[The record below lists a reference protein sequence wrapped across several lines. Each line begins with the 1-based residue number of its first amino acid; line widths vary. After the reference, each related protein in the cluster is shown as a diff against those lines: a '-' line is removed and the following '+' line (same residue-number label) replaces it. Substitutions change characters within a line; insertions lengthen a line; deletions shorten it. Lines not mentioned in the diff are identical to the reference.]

1 MPFAAVIG
9 SASGAVPGSGAGPGS
24 APAPLP
30 GPAQV
35 SDSAPTPA
43 PRSQQRWRLAGRA
56 LTIAVLVGKHALR
69 WWIGWL
75 LLCVAFAGKARR
87 QAWFGQVVLDLFRE
101 LGATFVKV
109 GQIMSTRPDLIP
121 DHLSRAL
128 EHLQDDVGPFGF
140 DATTSTIEEDFGR
153 PYGEIFAELA
163 PVPIASASVAQV
175 HKARLPDG
183 RLVAVKIRRPN
194 VVELCAFDLAV
205 MKRVAALLARWPSIA
220 NLAPVAMVDEFGRAI
235 AAQLDFRIEATNN
248 RRFRANFR
256 DNPRVVFPAL
266 VEELCTARVLTMS
279 FIEGT
284 KILAAGSARFDRPRI
299 ARLGLQ
305 VLLKMIFED
314 GFVHADL
321 HPGNIFI
328 TSDEKLA
335 LLDLGLVG
343 ELDDHNRQ
351 NFARFFGAWAQR
363 DGDTMAKLMFEMSAS
378 SERPF
383 DPDAFERYR
392 ASIIDFVGKYWGYR
406 LGEVQVGKVLLDLLR
421 ILRKH
426 RVRVNPTFT
435 IVNIAIAVTEGIGK
449 QLDPQLDLM
458 AEALP
463 YFLAHPVDGAGQRS
477 AP

>member
-1 MPFAAVIG
+1 MPLVAAPT
-9 SASGAVPGSGAGPGS
+9 STS
-24 APAPLP
+24 APR
-30 GPAQV
+30 G
-35 SDSAPTPA
+35 
-43 PRSQQRWRLAGRA
+43 QQRLRLAGRA
-56 LTIAVLVGKHALR
+56 STIAFLVAKHTLR
-69 WWIGWL
+69 WWLGWL
-75 LLCVAFAGKARR
+75 VLCVAFAGKARR
-87 QAWFGQVVLDLFRE
+87 QTWFGQVVLDLFRE

-153 PYGEIFAELA
+153 PYTGIFSELA

-205 MKRVAALLARWPSIA
+205 MKRVASLLARWPSIA
-220 NLAPVAMVDEFGRAI
+220 NLAPVAMVEEFGRAI

-256 DNPRVVFPAL
+256 DHPQVLFPIL
-266 VEELCTARVLTMS
+266 VEELCSARVLTMS
-279 FIEGT
+279 YIEGT
-284 KILAAGSARFDRPRI
+284 KILAAGGTRFDRPRI

-363 DGDTMAKLMFEMSAS
+363 DGDTMARLMFEMSATAD
-378 SERPF
+378 RPAT

-421 ILRKH
+421 ILRAH

-449 QLDPQLDLM
+449 QLDPDLDLM

-463 YFLAHPVDGAGQRS
+463 YFLAHPVDGLGQRA